1 MSYIFDRLK
10 QHTQSFQSILNNNL
24 LPAQEQHD
32 YPWLNA
38 VHEGNNIRRA
48 HLDVVDRTD
57 DRKLYMM
64 HLCIFPV
71 VNSKA
76 PIYGFDLIAGPNKVT
91 GAFHDF
97 SPTHHGHDLDNYFT
111 NITKKYSWNRTRELP
126 EWAKQIFSPNIITAS
141 NIKEHDELERVL
153 KLSTKS
159 LSHYINTMKDDNSI
173 NVSNNSTSF
182 QNKYCHFQKQNP
194 HTPRVMESL
203 GIDSE
208 TVRDFIDTCL
218 FPEIEYL

>member
-10 QHTQSFQSILNNNL
+10 KHTEDFQSLLSDNLN
-24 LPAQEQHD
+24 PSSESHD

-38 VHEGNNIRRA
+38 VYDGTNIRRA
-48 HLDVVDRTD
+48 HLDVVDRID

-97 SPTHHGHDLDNYFT
+97 SPTYTGHDLDNYFM
-111 NITKKYSWNRTRELP
+111 NMVKKYSWTRTRELP
-126 EWAKQIFSPNIITAS
+126 EWAQRIFSPNIITAS
-141 NIKEHDELERVL
+141 NIKDHDELERVL
-153 KLSTKS
+153 QLSLDS
-159 LSHYINTMKDDNSI
+159 LSLYINTMRNDKSI
-173 NVSNNSTSF
+173 NPSNKSTSF
-182 QNKYCHFQKQNP
+182 QNRYCYYQKQNP

-203 GIDSE
+203 GIDAE
-208 TVRDFIDTCL
+208 TVRDFIDSCL
-218 FPEIEYL
+218 FPEIEYS